1 MNKTIMFLL
10 SSLVLLLTVGC
21 KKSNGHISIF
31 AENMAVNS
39 KVWVN
44 PAQVNGATWLEGET
58 VNLNGTVYTIASD
71 DDGFYLANTAELT
84 SNLYAIYPAS
94 LQADGNNIAVV
105 NNNST
110 GTITISSLAVNFT
123 NNGHEVVFP
132 MASTAEAGSDKLL
145 FDHLTGGM
153 RVTLANATATTV
165 ASVKM
170 ITYGDEAIP
179 PVELDGITVTTQ
191 WAAQGPTVPMGDV
204 GQIEGDQDIKYTCE
218 MNFAMQTDGAAT
230 VTVPAGG
237 NITFCVPVT
246 VRSVKRL
253 TVIGYDTDSSVLFT
267 KTRSF
272 TTAQAIERNHM
283 YSLPTIQIN

>member
-1 MNKTIMFLL
+1 MKRTIILILPLCLL
-10 SSLVLLLTVGC
+10 FAVGC
-21 KKSNGHISIF
+21 KKDNSRISIF
-31 AENMAVNS
+31 AENMSGDS
-39 KVWVN
+39 KVWVD

-58 VNLNGTVYTIASD
+58 VNLNGDVYTIAID
-71 DDGFYLANTAELT
+71 DNGFYLSNTAELT
-84 SNLYAIYPAS
+84 SNLYAIYPTS

-110 GTITISSLAVNFT
+110 GTITINSLAVNFT
-123 NNGHEVVFP
+123 GNGHEVVFP

-179 PVELDGITVTTQ
+179 PVALDGITVTTQ
-191 WAAQGPTVPMGDV
+191 WASQGPTVPMGDV
-204 GQIEGDQDIKYTCE
+204 GQIEGDQDIKYSCE
-218 MNFAMQTDGAAT
+218 MSFAMQTNGEAG
-230 VTVPAGG
+230 VTIPDGG

-253 TVIGYDTDSSVLFT
+253 TVIGYASDGSVLFT
-267 KTRSF
+267 KTKSF
-272 TTAQAIERNHM
+272 TNAQIDRNHM

>member
-1 MNKTIMFLL
+1 MKRTIILILPLCLL
-10 SSLVLLLTVGC
+10 FAVGC
-21 KKSNGHISIF
+21 KKDNSRISIF
-31 AENMAVNS
+31 AENMSGDS
-39 KVWVN
+39 KVWVD

-58 VNLNGTVYTIASD
+58 VNLNGDVYTIAID
-71 DDGFYLANTAELT
+71 DNGFYLSNTAELT

-123 NNGHEVVFP
+123 GNGHEVIFP

-145 FDHLTGGM
+145 FNHLTGGM
-153 RVTLANATATTV
+153 RVTLANATATIV

-179 PVELDGITVTTQ
+179 PVALDGITVTTQ
-191 WAAQGPTVPMGDV
+191 WAAQGPTAPMGDV
-204 GQIEGDQDIKYTCE
+204 GQIEGDQDIKYSCE
-218 MNFAMQTDGAAT
+218 MSFAMQTNGEAGVTIPDG
-230 VTVPAGG
+230 GD
-237 NITFCVPVT
+237 ITFCVPVT

-253 TVIGYDTDSSVLFT
+253 TVIGYDTDGTVLFT

-272 TTAQAIERNHM
+272 TTAQPIERNHM

>member
-1 MNKTIMFLL
+1 MKRTII
-10 SSLVLLLTVGC
+10 LLLPLCLLFAVGC
-21 KKSNGHISIF
+21 KKDNSRISIF
-31 AENMAVNS
+31 AENMSGDS
-39 KVWVN
+39 KVWVD

-58 VNLNGTVYTIASD
+58 VNLNGDVYTIAID
-71 DDGFYLANTAELT
+71 DNGFYLSNTAELT

-123 NNGHEVVFP
+123 GNGHEVVFP

-179 PVELDGITVTTQ
+179 HVALDGITVTTQ
-191 WAAQGPTVPMGDV
+191 WAAQGPTAPMGDV
-204 GQIEGDQDIKYTCE
+204 GQIEGDQDIKYSCE
-218 MNFAMQTDGAAT
+218 MSFAMQTNGEAGVTIPDG
-230 VTVPAGG
+230 GD
-237 NITFCVPVT
+237 ITFCVPVT

-253 TVIGYDTDSSVLFT
+253 TVIGYASDGSVLFT
-267 KTRSF
+267 KTKSF
-272 TTAQAIERNHM
+272 TNAQIDRNHM